1 MITMAA
7 VAGSGRVQRTGWRDS
22 ACGTCDLAAG
32 ILTGNPL
39 TVGDTHVS

>member
-7 VAGSGRVQRTGWRDS
+7 VTGSGRVQRAGWLES
-22 ACGTCDLAAG
+22 ADGTCDLAAD